1 MQALEVL
8 RLVVFGVFV
17 VALAMAVGSWAVRTR
32 RIQPFS
38 RPARI
43 IRQLTDPVIDKFEY
57 WLLRRGGNPQNAGWW
72 LVGSVVVDAWSTKE
86 FDVAVSTSARYAPT
100 PRTTVPSAD
109 PACVPTPGA
118 DGFTV
123 DLVRTVT
130 RVGDPTPLRS
140 DTFTTTYQ
148 PEQAV
153 VCQPAP

>member
-1 MQALEVL
+1 MRVSISD
-8 RLVVFGVFV
+8 LVVEYTSG
-17 VALAMAVGSWAVRTR
+17 GYAVRPIDGLELQAGEGELVLLLGASGCGKTTLLSVLAG
-32 RIQPFS
+32 I
-38 RPARI
+38 
-43 IRQLTDPVIDKFEY
+43 LTPT
-57 WLLRRGGNPQNAGWW
+57 A
-72 LVGSVVVDAWSTKE
+72 GSVVVDAWSTKE
-86 FDVAVSTSARYAPT
+86 FDVAVSTGARYAPT

-130 RVGDPTPLRS
+130 RVGDPTLLRS
-140 DTFTTTYQ
+140 DTVTTTYQ